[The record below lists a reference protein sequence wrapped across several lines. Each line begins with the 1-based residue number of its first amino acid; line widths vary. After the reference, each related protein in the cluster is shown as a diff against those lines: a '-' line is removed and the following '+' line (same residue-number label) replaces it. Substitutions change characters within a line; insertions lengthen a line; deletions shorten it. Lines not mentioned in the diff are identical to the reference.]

1 MYYSFSGRGKIK
13 AVCGDL
19 GHCSLLFKSDPNAVY
34 SPPNAVY
41 WLQGS
46 FQRSSLLPLL
56 SFAASPPFKP
66 GKNNVAQSEGGSGVL
81 QSDEDEVE
89 ENGASALLSTVK
101 RERMSMLVNSIK
113 ALPGRQGEQ
122 FDPILIFPGLEC
134 WLGFF
139 KEKLGEE
146 GQLKG
151 KDGIYRRWF
160 QKHVSCKD
168 ALDSNIQFSKLFQNL
183 QIRSCTEG
191 IAETVDSIMNQHVG
205 FNRYC
210 FLDLGCDL
218 VKL

>member
-1 MYYSFSGRGKIK
+1 M
-13 AVCGDL
+13 L
-19 GHCSLLFKSDPNAVY
+19 
-34 SPPNAVY
+34 
-41 WLQGS
+41 
-46 FQRSSLLPLL
+46 
-56 SFAASPPFKP
+56 
-66 GKNNVAQSEGGSGVL
+66 
-81 QSDEDEVE
+81 
-89 ENGASALLSTVK
+89 ALLS
-101 RERMSMLVNSIK
+101 
-113 ALPGRQGEQ
+113 
-122 FDPILIFPGLEC
+122 
-134 WLGFF
+134 

-210 FLDLGCDL
+210 FLDLGCGL